1 MSSVTTV
8 KSDVGR
14 SKFNRI
20 NNDGP
25 ETLFYLSTLER
36 TSRLRRLSRLLRWTM
51 YVWVCEGKGC
61 VDRWVPDIPQVPK
74 RLEPNQTVIDRG
86 QNEKESEVGEVS
98 MGLF

>member
-1 MSSVTTV
+1 
-8 KSDVGR
+8 
-14 SKFNRI
+14 
-20 NNDGP
+20 
-25 ETLFYLSTLER
+25 
-36 TSRLRRLSRLLRWTM
+36 M